1 MAEIQARTDLTDEQ
15 KQEAAQII
23 QDQLN
28 RAKTG
33 PKVVKDE
40 FQSGPTKGEIEELSN
55 SPAPKRENYTNDE
68 DFARDSK
75 RWAAVQKEVSRGE
88 QETGIDV
95 ETVARETLND
105 PVTQVALTA
114 GLVIPG
120 VNIAAAGALAA
131 GAALDL
137 RQQAREGQFGGTDEE
152 GNPIE
157 TDWLRTGLNVLS
169 FVPGAGIVKAG
180 AKGGLGAMAK
190 SGTGLL
196 RGGAGAAAK
205 TAAKEGAEA
214 TATTAAKEGAEAAA
228 KTTGTAGK
236 VAGVADDAARASGAA
251 GKAARASGAAGK
263 VAGAVGKAGK
273 FSGALKT
280 AATLT
285 AVGGIGAATSLL
297 GGGAGGGAGGG
308 GEEDGGEGEG
318 ETLRKEKSDEEAKRL
333 RGLSGVNISY
343 V

>member
-1 MAEIQARTDLTDEQ
+1 M
-15 KQEAAQII
+15 
-23 QDQLN
+23 
-28 RAKTG
+28 
-33 PKVVKDE
+33 
-40 FQSGPTKGEIEELSN
+40 
-55 SPAPKRENYTNDE
+55 
-68 DFARDSK
+68 
-75 RWAAVQKEVSRGE
+75 
-88 QETGIDV
+88 
-95 ETVARETLND
+95 ND

-137 RQQAREGQFGGTDEE
+137 RQQAREGQFGGTDAE

-205 TAAKEGAEA
+205 TAAKEGAE
-214 TATTAAKEGAEAAA
+214 EGAEAAAKTAA

-236 VAGVADDAARASGAA
+236 VAGVADD
-251 GKAARASGAAGK
+251 AARASGAAGK